1 MLINDF
7 CINQDMMAKR
17 RLNFKQR
24 KLELLKL
31 YKDSLERRIAAM
43 NASIDVLQSQIDRDS
58 N

>member
-7 CINQDMMAKR
+7 CINEEMMAKR

-43 NASIDVLQSQIDRDS
+43 NASIDVLQSQIDRDR